1 MTLTEIKKKKQ
12 SKLLSY
18 KIPVNVLFM
27 LFAAEHFAHCE
38 VRPNSLLSDSV
49 HQIHGS
55 IKMSQKV
62 RYIHGSGAYNT
73 LAI

>member
-1 MTLTEIKKKKQ
+1 MTTLTPQKNNCRIYHCIKK
-12 SKLLSY
+12 L
-18 KIPVNVLFM
+18 ILFM
-27 LFAAEHFAHCE
+27 LFTAEHFAHCE

-62 RYIHGSGAYNT
+62 RYIHGFG
-73 LAI
+73 LPFKRM